1 MDFTHTTLMGELHGF
16 YNGEAFCAA
25 YHDDDMSVEWR
36 QLEYILEKA
45 SQMVD
50 FDHIEWYLGN
60 SVKVVGLD
68 RNQIIDLDCK
78 LINFQFG
85 NKIPLERQLQLVYEE
100 E

>member
-16 YNGEAFCAA
+16 YNGEVFCAA
-25 YHDDDMSVEWR
+25 YHKDDMSVEWE
-36 QLEYILEKA
+36 QLEFILEKA

-50 FDHIEWYLGN
+50 YDHIEWYSDN

-68 RNQIIDLDCK
+68 RNQILDLDCK

-85 NKIPLERQLQLVYEE
+85 NKIPLERQLVCEE